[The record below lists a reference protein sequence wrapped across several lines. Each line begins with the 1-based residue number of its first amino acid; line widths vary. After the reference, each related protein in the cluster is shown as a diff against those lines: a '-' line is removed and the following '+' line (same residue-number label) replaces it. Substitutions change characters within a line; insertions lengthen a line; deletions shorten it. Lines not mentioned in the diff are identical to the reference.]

1 MSHSFSN
8 QSRPSKQMD
17 EIYQEF
23 DDDLDSLIPGL
34 SKSSL
39 FGKTQSVS
47 QMQVN
52 SSTNHLLKVKHQME
66 LSDLRQKYADKEK
79 TVVQKNIELEKQQHI
94 LTQKLTQ
101 LEKKYNELQIKRSQN
116 YSNLHNLEDV
126 TSELLKK
133 NQKVNMLN
141 QELIRLKNQKNS
153 IVEDLE
159 SKIKELD
166 EEKLHYLSKVK
177 KLESE
182 KKKISLDFEE
192 AQVKIDY
199 YKPLVEKSTNLRN
212 INEELNG
219 VLTEKEVQIAKLKQQ
234 LNDVEY
240 TENMKKNFE
249 NEFKR
254 LKEYESSR
262 KEFDESQQ
270 AVKKHNENVAILK
283 EKIILLENDLAA
295 SRKRNYELDSIKAVN
310 SGLLEEIT
318 KLKQK
323 QQEFISVESLRK
335 QNEDLDALNIKLS
348 KDKLLLEKELAAF
361 QQERCDGRKQSN
373 LLKTEI
379 SKKNSKN
386 HRYEEQL
393 LRWRKKYEIV
403 DNEKNSLRAILQS
416 YDTDLTTTTHHLQL
430 QQRLKTLNEANLKQS
445 SYVEELEN
453 KLNTLQTS
461 NEDIILGD
469 SNSVCI
475 KKLEDM
481 TKENEEL
488 KTKIKSQNDKIEN
501 LQNSLEF
508 NKLQGDYN
516 PDSTK
521 VIHFKMN
528 PVDEKR
534 EENRK
539 KNEQIYQ
546 ENLRLKKKLR
556 EVEQGHEVSMSEVM
570 VSRKAKEELELAHC
584 RTEKYKDLL
593 IKRNKELTQAVYS
606 LFGWSI
612 ETPSERQ
619 VKILSMY
626 AESKDD
632 FLMFEVGDMAGY
644 YDLVESEFSK
654 QKFVMELIDT
664 HLHQQ
669 RSIPIFLSAVQIQ
682 LFSEQTMF

>member
-8 QSRPSKQMD
+8 QSRPSTQMD

-47 QMQVN
+47 PMQVN

-79 TVVQKNIELEKQQHI
+79 TVVLKNIELEKQQHI

-101 LEKKYNELQIKRSQN
+101 LEKKYNELQIKKNQN

-141 QELIRLKNQKNS
+141 QELIQLENQKNS

-159 SKIKELD
+159 SKIKEVD
-166 EEKLHYLSKVK
+166 EEKRHYLSKVK

-192 AQVKIDY
+192 AQIKIDH

-254 LKEYESSR
+254 FKEYENSR

-270 AVKKHNENVAILK
+270 AVMKHNENVAILK
-283 EKIILLENDLAA
+283 EKIIILENDLAV
-295 SRKRNYELDSIKAVN
+295 SRKRNYELVSVKAVN

-323 QQEFISVESLRK
+323 QQEFVSVESLRK

-445 SYVEELEN
+445 SYVKELEN
-453 KLNTLQTS
+453 KLNTIQTS
-461 NEDIILGD
+461 NEVVISGD
-469 SNSVCI
+469 SNVACI
-475 KKLEDM
+475 KKLEDI
-481 TKENEEL
+481 TKENEKL
-488 KTKIKSQNDKIEN
+488 QAKIQSQNEEIEN

-534 EENRK
+534 EESRK

-619 VKILSMY
+619 VKLLSMY